1 MSSIHARF
9 ALQRGAFKLNA
20 SFDAPGRGVTAVF
33 GPSGSGKSTLLHC
46 IAGLEP
52 GVRGTLR
59 VNDEIWQ
66 DSDARVFLPAH
77 RRRIGYVF
85 QDAGLLAH
93 LSVRGNLEY
102 GMKRAHP
109 VRSRDVFDQAVE
121 AAGIGRLLERR
132 IHRLSGGERSRV
144 AIARALLTDPAIL
157 LLDEPLAALDAG
169 ARADILPYLES
180 LHRQLSIPVL
190 YVSHAID
197 EAARLA
203 DHMIILEAGQVA
215 ATGPLAEMLTRLD
228 LSLAHSDEAAAV
240 LEAVVTG
247 HDEKFQLAILEF
259 PAGHLVVPEN
269 QLPEGEVV
277 RVRILARDVS
287 LSLARHNNTSILNVF
302 PARIVAITDGR
313 TAQAIVK
320 LDASGVMLLAR
331 ITRRSVHALG
341 LRPGVEI
348 FAQVKSVALLR

>member
-9 ALQRGAFKLNA
+9 ALQRGAFELNA
-20 SFDAPGRGVTAVF
+20 TFEAPVRGVTAVF
-33 GPSGSGKSTLLHC
+33 GPSGSGKSTLLNC

-52 GVRGTLR
+52 DVHGTLR
-59 VNDEIWQ
+59 VNGETWQ
-66 DSDARVFLPAH
+66 DSGARVFLPAH
-77 RRRIGYVF
+77 RRRVGYVF

-102 GMKRAHP
+102 GMKRAYP
-109 VRSRDVFDQAVE
+109 VRSWPVFDQAVE
-121 AAGIGRLLERR
+121 AAGIGQLLERR

-144 AIARALLTDPAIL
+144 AMARALLTDPAIL
-157 LLDEPLAALDAG
+157 LMDEPLAALDAG
-169 ARADILPYLES
+169 ARSDILPYLER

-197 EAARLA
+197 EVARLA
-203 DHMIILEAGQVA
+203 DHMISLEAGQITA
-215 ATGPLAEMLTRLD
+215 AGPLADMLTRLD
-228 LSLAHSDEAAAV
+228 LPLAHSDEASAV

-259 PAGHLVVPEN
+259 PAGRLVVPEN
-269 QLPEGEVV
+269 QLPEGSVV

-287 LSLARHNNTSILNVF
+287 LSLERHNNTSILNVF
-302 PARIVAITDGR
+302 PARIVAIMEGR
-313 TAQAIVK
+313 TAQAVVK

-341 LRPGVEI
+341 LQPGVEI

>member
-1 MSSIHARF
+1 MSSIQVRLT
-9 ALQRGAFKLNA
+9 LQRGAFELNTA
-20 SFDAPGRGVTAVF
+20 FEAPARGVTAIF

-66 DSDARVFLPAH
+66 DSGTSVFLPAH
-77 RRRIGYVF
+77 RRRVGYVF

-93 LSVRGNLEY
+93 LNVRGNLEY

-109 VRSRDVFDQAVE
+109 VRSRDVFDQAVQ
-121 AAGIGRLLERR
+121 AAGIGQLLERR

-144 AIARALLTDPAIL
+144 AMARALLTDPAIL
-157 LLDEPLAALDAG
+157 LMDEPLVALDAS
-169 ARADILPYLES
+169 ARADILPYLER

-197 EAARLA
+197 EVARLA
-203 DHMIILEAGQVA
+203 DHMISLEAGQITA
-215 ATGPLAEMLTRLD
+215 AGPLADMLTRLD
-228 LSLAHSDEAAAV
+228 QPLAHSDEASAV

-247 HDEKFQLAILEF
+247 HDEEFQLAILEF
-259 PAGHLVVPEN
+259 PAGRLVVPEN
-269 QLPEGEVV
+269 QLSEGSAV

-287 LSLARHNNTSILNVF
+287 LSLERHNNTSILNVF
-302 PARIVAITDGR
+302 PARIVAIMEGR
-313 TAQAIVK
+313 AAQAVVK
-320 LDASGVMLLAR
+320 LDASGVALLAR

-341 LRPGVEI
+341 LQPGVEI